1 MYGTLHS
8 AKVLRALHKDTGCME
23 QSVMESNS
31 ICAKVA
37 EIMTSVM
44 IHWLG
49 LENSIY
55 AKVA

>member
-1 MYGTLHS
+1 
-8 AKVLRALHKDTGCME
+8 ME
-23 QSVMESNS
+23 QSVLESNS

-37 EIMTSVM
+37 EIVTSVM
-44 IHWLG
+44 KRWLG

>member
-8 AKVLRALHKDTGCME
+8 AKVLRALHEDTGCME

-37 EIMTSVM
+37 EIVTSDM
-44 IHWLG
+44 KRWLG